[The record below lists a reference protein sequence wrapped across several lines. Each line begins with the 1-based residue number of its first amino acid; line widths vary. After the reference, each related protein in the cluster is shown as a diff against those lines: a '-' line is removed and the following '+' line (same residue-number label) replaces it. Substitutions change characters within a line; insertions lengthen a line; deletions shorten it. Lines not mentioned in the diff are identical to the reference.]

1 MNFTTA
7 APAASAEKRRI
18 KVLIVDD
25 SALVRSLLTDL
36 LRADPG
42 IEVVGV
48 ASDAHI
54 AREKIKALNPDVLTL
69 DVEMPKMDGI
79 TFLKNLMRLRPMPVV
94 MVSSLTERGA
104 DVTLDALAL
113 GAVDYLS
120 KPKID
125 LAATLKDYG
134 DELIDK
140 IRAASRAS
148 VRALD
153 PRRAAAIGAH
163 LAPKAAHST
172 DAVLPK
178 APPPKQ
184 LRTTDRIIAI
194 GASTGGTE
202 AIKEVLMRLPPDS
215 PGVVIAQ
222 HIPKAFSGPFAKRM
236 NDNCHVTV
244 YEAEDGQQ
252 VLAGH
257 AYIAPGDKHL
267 MVVRDGAR
275 YVCRLDDG
283 VPVNRHK
290 PSVDVLFRSVAQNAG
305 GNAIGAIL
313 TGMGKDG
320 ARGLKEML
328 EAGSRTIAQDEAT
341 SVVWGMP
348 GEAVALGAAQHV
360 LPLENVAAKILS
372 LADAMDI
379 TRNAREA

>member
-1 MNFTTA
+1 MTSPASTELKSA
-7 APAASAEKRRI
+7 AKRRI
-18 KVLIVDD
+18 RVLIVDD
-25 SALVRSLLTDL
+25 SALVRSLLSDI

-48 ASDAHI
+48 AGDAHV
-54 AREKIKALNPDVLTL
+54 AREKIKLLNPDVLTL
-69 DVEMPKMDGI
+69 DVEMPKMDGL

-104 DVTLDALAL
+104 DVTLDALAI

-125 LAATLKDYG
+125 LAATLKDYSE
-134 DELIDK
+134 ELIEK
-140 IRAASRAS
+140 VRIASKAS

-153 PRRAAAIGAH
+153 PRRAATIGSRPTQSHTA
-163 LAPKAAHST
+163 

-178 APPPKQ
+178 AAKPRQ
-184 LRTTDRIIAI
+184 LRTTERIIAI

-202 AIKEVLMRLPPDS
+202 AIKEVLTRLPPDS

-222 HIPKAFSGPFAKRM
+222 HIPKAFSTPFAKRM
-236 NDNCHVTV
+236 NDCCQMTV

-252 VLAGH
+252 VMAGH
-257 AYIAPGDKHL
+257 VYIAPGDRHL
-267 MVVRDGAR
+267 MLVRDGTR

-305 GNAIGAIL
+305 RNAIGVIL

-320 ARGLKEML
+320 AQGLKEML
-328 EAGSRTIAQDEAT
+328 GAGSQTIAQDEST

-360 LPLENVAAKILS
+360 LGLESVAAKIRS

-379 TRNAREA
+379 TREAHEA